1 MKLNYKPLDGAAPQL
16 KAVLAQDTRVQQ
28 ETAALRL
35 ARLQVLTIR
44 ERMSTLQ
51 PAGLRGVDGVVKEVL
66 GVPRLALRG

>member
-1 MKLNYKPLDGAAPQL
+1 MKLNYKPLDDAAPQL
-16 KAVLAQDTRVQQ
+16 KAVLAQDTCVQQ

-44 ERMSTLQ
+44 ERMSALQ
-51 PAGLRGVDGVVKEVL
+51 PAGLLGVDGGVKEVL